1 MRILFMG
8 TPEFAVPSLR
18 ALVDAG
24 YEVIGAVTQ
33 PDRPAGRGHKLV
45 PSPLKAA
52 AQQLGLAVYQYG
64 RIRDAAAVDEMRR
77 LKPDVMVTAAYG
89 QILSQR
95 VLDIAPMGVVNVH
108 GSLLPRYRGAAPIQW
123 AVIDGLR
130 ETGVTT
136 MLTRRGVDAGPIL
149 MQEKMA
155 ILLEETAGELSAR
168 MAGVG
173 ARLLCKTLAA
183 LEKGEITPVE
193 QNPEQAT
200 QCPMLAKEHGRIPW
214 SDPAEAIANR
224 VRGVN
229 PWPGAYC
236 YYEGMLLKIWKATAL
251 PGGGGAPGRV
261 LCADVHKG
269 LILSAGEGSL
279 RVDILQMPGKKP
291 MPAQDFLRG
300 RSIEEGSFFREEPAS
315 C

>member
-1 MRILFMG
+1 MRVLFMG
-8 TPEFAVPSLR
+8 TPEFAVPSLQ
-18 ALVDAG
+18 ALVRAG

-33 PDRPAGRGHKLV
+33 PDRPAGRGHKMG

-52 AQQLGLAVYQYG
+52 AQQLGVAVYQYG
-64 RIRDAAAVDEMRR
+64 RIRDAAAVEEMRS

-136 MLTRRGVDAGPIL
+136 MLTQRGVDTGPIL
-149 MQEKMA
+149 MQQRME
-155 ILLEETAGELSAR
+155 ILPGETAGELSVR
-168 MAGVG
+168 MAEVG
-173 ARLLCKTLAA
+173 AQLLCRTLAA
-183 LEKGEITPVE
+183 LEQGALIPVE
-193 QNPEQAT
+193 QDPQQAT
-200 QCPMLAKEHGRIPW
+200 QCPMLTKEHGRIPW

-229 PWPGAYC
+229 PWPGAFC
-236 YYEGMLLKIWKATAL
+236 YYEDMMLKIWKATAL
-251 PGGGGAPGRV
+251 TGGGGTPGKV
-261 LCADVHKG
+261 LCADAHKG
-269 LILSAGEGSL
+269 LVISTGEGSL
-279 RVDILQMPGKKP
+279 RIDTLQMPGKKP
-291 MPAQDFLRG
+291 MSAQDFLRG
-300 RSIEEGSFFREEPAS
+300 RAIAEGGFFREEPAS

>member
-8 TPEFAVPSLR
+8 TPEFSVPSLR

-24 YEVIGAVTQ
+24 YEVVGAVTQ

-45 PSPLKAA
+45 PSPLKTA
-52 AQQLGLAVYQYG
+52 AQQLGVAVYQYG
-64 RIRDAAAVDEMRR
+64 RIRDAAAIDEMRGLR
-77 LKPDVMVTAAYG
+77 PDVMVTAAYG

-95 VLDIAPMGVVNVH
+95 VLDIAPLGVVNVH

-123 AVIDGLR
+123 AIIDGLR

-155 ILLEETAGELSAR
+155 ILPEETAGELSER
-168 MAGVG
+168 MACVG

-183 LEKGEITPVE
+183 MGKGMLTPVE
-193 QNPEQAT
+193 QDPEQAT

-214 SDPAEAIANR
+214 SDSAEAIANR

-236 YYEGMLLKIWKATAL
+236 YYEGVLLKIWKATAL
-251 PGGGGAPGRV
+251 PGSGGEPGRV
-261 LCADVHKG
+261 LCADAHTG
-269 LILSAGEGSL
+269 LILSAGEGRL

-291 MPAQDFLRG
+291 MSVQDFLRG
-300 RSIEEGSFFREEPAS
+300 RSIVEGSFFREEPS
-315 C
+315 LC